1 MTVRI
6 AQELGIDKI
15 INFSK
20 KLNIYENPD
29 ELMSVSLG
37 SAETT
42 LLKITSAYCSFIN
55 GGKLVNPILID
66 RIQDSEG
73 KTIFNNEK
81 RYCENCD
88 LISHEGKNN
97 PIIKSKYQ
105 QIFSPQT
112 AYQITSMLRGVIE
125 RGTGKGLKNLKLEL
139 AGKTGTT
146 NKNTDTWFIGFTS
159 NLVVGVFIGYDNPGS
174 LGKFETG
181 SKTAMPVFKE
191 FIKKTAN
198 SDNARPFK
206 VPDSIKMMVVDAKT
220 GKKANPKTKLAII
233 ESFKVNDN
241 KPNNIFN
248 TFEGRLNTTNILKFY

>member
-1 MTVRI
+1 
-6 AQELGIDKI
+6 
-15 INFSK
+15 
-20 KLNIYENPD
+20 
-29 ELMSVSLG
+29 
-37 SAETT
+37 
-42 LLKITSAYCSFIN
+42 
-55 GGKLVNPILID
+55 
-66 RIQDSEG
+66 
-73 KTIFNNEK
+73 
-81 RYCENCD
+81 
-88 LISHEGKNN
+88 
-97 PIIKSKYQ
+97 
-105 QIFSPQT
+105 
-112 AYQITSMLRGVIE
+112 MLRGVVE

>member
-1 MTVRI
+1 
-6 AQELGIDKI
+6 
-15 INFSK
+15 
-20 KLNIYENPD
+20 
-29 ELMSVSLG
+29 MSVSLG

-88 LISHEGKNN
+88 LISYEGTSN
-97 PIIKSKYQ
+97 PIIKSKYE

-112 AYQITSMLRGVIE
+112 AYQITSMLKGVVD
-125 RGTGKGLKNLKLEL
+125 RGTGKGLRDLKLEL

-159 NLVVGVFIGYDNPGS
+159 NLVVGVYIGYDTPRS

-198 SDNARPFK
+198 TNNARPFK
-206 VPDSIKMMVVDAKT
+206 VAENIKMMVVDAKT
-220 GKKANPKTKLAII
+220 GKKASSKTKQAIFEAFKI
-233 ESFKVNDN
+233 TDIKSESLSE
-241 KPNNIFN
+241 NIDS
-248 TFEGRLNTTNILKFY
+248 RLNLTNILKFY